1 MPDKKK
7 IDDWISSRK
16 KRLDSLTADEL
27 FPLIQKGDKQALSS
41 AITLV
46 ESTNIDSQKEGRA
59 LIEKCTQLK
68 PKSWRIGITG
78 VPGVGKSTFIEAF
91 GKIVLDAGHRLAVL
105 AIDPSSNV
113 SGGSILG
120 DKTRMDW
127 LSRQENAFIR
137 PTAAGDNLGGVA
149 RNSRDALLL
158 CESAGFDVVF
168 VETVG
173 VGQSETMVHDMVD
186 YFLLLMLS
194 GAGDEL
200 QGMKRGIMEL
210 ADTLLI
216 TKADSGNEIKSDQ
229 ARREYANAVHLFP
242 PKSSQWITNV
252 LTTSS
257 ITGSGLDKA
266 WQNIESYFNQI
277 ISNGFYESN
286 RMLQDSKFLKTNF
299 TSLIINEI
307 EGNKSLKKYLQNLE
321 SEIREGKTSIT
332 SAVEKLYQTYL
343 TAIKNN

>member
-1 MPDKKK
+1 MPDKNK

-16 KRLDSLTADEL
+16 RRLQSLTSDSLY
-27 FPLIQKGDKQALSS
+27 PLIVNGDKQALSS
-41 AITLV
+41 AITLI
-46 ESTNIDSQKEGRA
+46 ESQNKKNKIEGRA
-59 LIEKCTQLK
+59 LIEKCASSR

-91 GKIVLDAGHRLAVL
+91 GKMVIEAGHKLAVL
-105 AIDPSSNV
+105 AIYPSSNV

-127 LSRQENAFIR
+127 LSNQENAFIR
-137 PTAAGDNLGGVA
+137 PTAAGGNLGGVA
-149 RNSRDALLL
+149 RNSRDALVL
-158 CESAGFDVVF
+158 CEAAGFDVIF
-168 VETVG
+168 IETVG

-216 TKADSGNEIKSDQ
+216 TKADSGNEKKSEM

-242 PKSSQWITNV
+242 AKESQWVTNV
-252 LTTSS
+252 ITTSS
-257 ITGSGLDKA
+257 VNGNGLQESWD
-266 WQNIESYFNQI
+266 NIVSYFNQI
-277 ISNGFYESN
+277 TLNGFYDSN
-286 RMLQDSKFLKTNF
+286 RMNQNSRFLKSNLTEF
-299 TSLIINEI
+299 ISDEI
-307 EGNKSLKKYLQNLE
+307 EGNLDLKNYFEKLEKDIKKGTISVTLAVELLYQAYIDSLKK
-321 SEIREGKTSIT
+321 
-332 SAVEKLYQTYL
+332 
-343 TAIKNN
+343 

>member
-1 MPDKKK
+1 MPDKNK
-7 IDDWISSRK
+7 INDWISSRK
-16 KRLDSLTADEL
+16 KRLESLKADEL
-27 FPLIQKGDKQALSS
+27 YPLIVKGDKQALSS
-41 AITLV
+41 AITLI
-46 ESTNIDSQKEGRA
+46 ESQNQQNKIEGRA
-59 LIEKCTQLK
+59 LIEKCTLSR

-91 GKIVLDAGHRLAVL
+91 GRIVIEAGHKLAVL

-127 LSRQENAFIR
+127 LSNQENAFIR
-137 PTAAGDNLGGVA
+137 PTAAGGNLGGVA
-149 RNSRDALLL
+149 RNSRDALVL
-158 CESAGFDVVF
+158 CESAGFDVIF
-168 VETVG
+168 IETVG

-216 TKADSGNEIKSDQ
+216 TKADSGNEKKSEM

-242 PKSSQWITNV
+242 AKESQWVTNV
-252 LTTSS
+252 ITTSS
-257 ITGSGLDKA
+257 VNGNGLQESWD
-266 WQNIESYFNQI
+266 NIVSYFNQI
-277 ISNGFYESN
+277 TLNGFYDSN
-286 RMLQDSKFLKTNF
+286 RMYQNSRFLKSNLTEF
-299 TSLIINEI
+299 IRDEI
-307 EGNKSLKKYLQNLE
+307 EGNLELKNYFEKLEKDIKKGTISVTLAVELLYQAYIDSLKK
-321 SEIREGKTSIT
+321 
-332 SAVEKLYQTYL
+332 
-343 TAIKNN
+343 

>member
-1 MPDKKK
+1 MPDKNK
-7 IDDWISSRK
+7 IDSWISSRK
-16 KRLDSLTADEL
+16 KRLDSLNAEEL
-27 FPLIQKGDKQALSS
+27 YPQILNGDKQALSS
-41 AITLV
+41 AITLIESQSSENHV
-46 ESTNIDSQKEGRA
+46 ESRS
-59 LIEKCTQLK
+59 LIEKCISSNR
-68 PKSWRIGITG
+68 KSWRIGITG

-91 GKIVLDAGHRLAVL
+91 GKIVLESGHKLAVL

-127 LSRQENAFIR
+127 LSKQDKAFIR
-137 PTAAGDNLGGVA
+137 PTATGGNLGGVA

-158 CESAGFDVVF
+158 CEAAGYDVIF

-186 YFLLLMLS
+186 YFLLLMLA

-216 TKADSGNEIKSDQ
+216 TKADSGNEKKSEM

-242 PKSSQWITNV
+242 PKSSQWVTNV
-252 LTTSS
+252 IATSS
-257 ITGSGLDKA
+257 VSGLGLKEA
-266 WQNIESYFNQI
+266 WKNVENYFNQI
-277 ISNGFYESN
+277 MLNGYYEAN
-286 RMLQDSKFLKTNF
+286 RLSQNSKFLKSNL
-299 TSLIINEI
+299 SGLVLSEI
-307 EGNKSLKKYLQNLE
+307 ENNSKLKQYIQKLE
-321 SEIREGKTSIT
+321 MDIKEGHISIS
-332 SAVEKLYQTYL
+332 SAVEKLYKAYKDS
-343 TAIKNN
+343 IK

>member
-1 MPDKKK
+1 MPDKNK

-16 KRLDSLTADEL
+16 RRLESLKAEEL
-27 FPLIQKGDKQALSS
+27 YPLVINGDKQALSS
-41 AITLV
+41 AITLI
-46 ESTNIDSQKEGRA
+46 ENQNRDNHKEARA
-59 LIEKCTQLK
+59 LIEKCTSSEG
-68 PKSWRIGITG
+68 KSWRIGITG

-91 GKIVLDAGHRLAVL
+91 GKIVLEAGHKLAVL

-127 LSRQENAFIR
+127 LSKQENAFIR
-137 PTAAGDNLGGVA
+137 PTAAGGNLGGVA

-158 CESAGFDVVF
+158 CEAAGFDVIF

-186 YFLLLMLS
+186 YFLLLMLA

-216 TKADSGNEIKSDQ
+216 TKADSGNEKKSEI

-242 PKSSQWITNV
+242 PKNSEWVTNV
-252 LTTSS
+252 ITTSS
-257 ITGSGLDKA
+257 VSGSGLKEA
-266 WQNIESYFNQI
+266 WSNIESYFNQI
-277 ISNGFYESN
+277 ILNGYYESN
-286 RMLQDSKFLKTNF
+286 RMNQNSKFLKNNL
-299 TSLIINEI
+299 SELI
-307 EGNKSLKKYLQNLE
+307 L
-321 SEIREGKTSIT
+321 SEIDGEPLLKEYIQKLETDIKGGRISIT
-332 SAVEKLYQTYL
+332 TAVEKLYQAY
-343 TAIKNN
+343 INSIRK